1 VVDELSGIF
10 PEAPK
15 LFGFQV
21 ERFDDADARQQFH
34 QHRVLQHVGPAPEAA
49 GLARLF
55 AEDEQWKE
63 TERQNDER
71 KERQPLPRFCGSLRG
86 HRQPF
91 TLLGAFLQ
99 CDD

>member
-1 VVDELSGIF
+1 MMGLINSFACNALHAVVDELSGIF

-63 TERQNDER
+63 NRAAE
-71 KERQPLPRFCGSLRG
+71 
-86 HRQPF
+86 
-91 TLLGAFLQ
+91 
-99 CDD
+99 